1 MDKVVVADT
10 KPIVLDLEPG
20 TYWWCACG
28 RSKNQPWCDG
38 THKGTGFSPVSTV
51 IEETKKAA
59 MCLCKNTKNAP
70 YCDGTH
76 SKL

>member
-1 MDKVVVADT
+1 MDKAVIADT
-10 KPIVLDLEPG
+10 KPVVLDLEPG

-38 THKGTGFSPVSTV
+38 THKGTGFTPVSTV
-51 IEETKKAA
+51 IEEPKKAA
-59 MCLCKNTKNAP
+59 LCLCKKTKNAP
-70 YCDGTH
+70 WCDGTH